1 LKKKY
6 RYAKIIIIGGVVMYV
21 DLGVILV
28 LLLIVIVFFRRFSS
42 FVYAFAII
50 DIFLRIMT
58 FIKYNTVPELKSLIG
73 KYLPE
78 SIASVISRYSSG
90 VFYTILMWAYVIIFI
105 IFLFYVTSYFI
116 KKRK

>member
-1 LKKKY
+1 
-6 RYAKIIIIGGVVMYV
+6 MYV

-28 LLLIVIVFFRRFSS
+28 LLLVVIVFFRKFSS

-58 FIKYNTVPELKSLIG
+58 FIKYNSVPELKSLIG

-78 SIASVISRYSSG
+78 SIASVIGRYSSG
-90 VFYTILMWAYVIIFI
+90 IFYTILMWVYVILFI
-105 IFLFYVTSYFI
+105 VFLGYITSYFI
-116 KKRK
+116 KKKK

>member
-1 LKKKY
+1 
-6 RYAKIIIIGGVVMYV
+6 MYI

-28 LLLIVIVFFRRFSS
+28 LLILVMIFFRRFSS

-58 FIKYNTVPELKSLIG
+58 FIKYNSVPELKSLIG

-78 SIASVISRYSSG
+78 SIAAVIGRYSSG
-90 VFYTILMWAYVIIFI
+90 VFYTILMWIYVILFI
-105 IFLFYVTSYFI
+105 IFLTYITSYFI
-116 KKRK
+116 KKKK